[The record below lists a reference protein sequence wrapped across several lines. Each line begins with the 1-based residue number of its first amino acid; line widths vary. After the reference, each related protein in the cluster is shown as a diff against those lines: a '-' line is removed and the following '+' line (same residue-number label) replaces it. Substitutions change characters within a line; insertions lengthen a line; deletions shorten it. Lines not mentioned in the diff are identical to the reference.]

1 MDACADQPLGL
12 ARLALLSGGPLPAA
26 GRSARSRFERQAPTL
41 PRGRRSSLRTAP
53 LELEGCRLVIVG
65 GKGGVGKSSVAAA
78 IAFAEARRR
87 DVVLLSTDPAHS
99 LGDVLCRPIGDPG
112 ARLAPR
118 LWVRELDAGRAMERR
133 RRRVREG
140 IEALFDGLR
149 RRALDLAYD
158 RAILA
163 DLLDMTPPG
172 MDQLMALLEIVEL
185 TDGRAQP
192 GSLLVLDTAPTGH
205 TLRLLA
211 MPAQVLEWVHAVLGI
226 CLKYRGVVKLGDIAA
241 DLLALSRELRSLAP
255 LLCDPVRTRFIP
267 VLRPE
272 RLPCEETADLLARLR
287 SCNQRGSGGDQW
299 NRHRAVRLVPGGG
312 SGAGTADEGH
322 RRPVGSTF
330 DAAGARAPGISGSHG
345 TRRPPHLG
353 AALEASRASRGRG
366 GLGMMTSQSVED
378 PEMARAAKTVRKTS
392 AKPASEAV
400 R

>member
-1 MDACADQPLGL
+1 
-12 ARLALLSGGPLPAA
+12 
-26 GRSARSRFERQAPTL
+26 
-41 PRGRRSSLRTAP
+41 
-53 LELEGCRLVIVG
+53 LVIVG

-78 IAFAEARRR
+78 IALAEARRR

-118 LWVRELDAGRAMERR
+118 LWVRELDAGLAMDRR

-149 RRALDLAYD
+149 RSALDLAYD

-172 MDQLMALLEIVEL
+172 MDELMALLEIVEL
-185 TDGRAQP
+185 TDGRAPP

-241 DLLALSRELRSLAP
+241 DLLALSRELRSLSS

-272 RLPCEETADLLARLR
+272 RLPCEETADLLARLEELR
-287 SCNQRGSGGDQW
+287 ISAGPAVINGTVTARCASCRAEGQAQARQMRAIDDLLDRHSMQRVLAP
-299 NRHRAVRLVPGGG
+299 RASPAPTGP
-312 SGAGTADEGH
+312 AGLRTWVQLWKPAEP
-322 RRPVGSTF
+322 R
-330 DAAGARAPGISGSHG
+330 
-345 TRRPPHLG
+345 G
-353 AALEASRASRGRG
+353 AA
-366 GLGMMTSQSVED
+366 
-378 PEMARAAKTVRKTS
+378 AAWV
-392 AKPASEAV
+392 
-400 R
+400 